1 MNPPKGKRRGGFTV
15 IELILVI
22 VIFML
27 LASMALIFNQNEMR
41 SADSQALVD
50 EIAAWLGEIAM
61 APEDLN
67 TSCTVTFQPGTNLWP
82 TDTIAT
88 VEPASCAKAST
99 LRVPGNRRQNPYQL
113 GTSQNSWVF
122 NQRGSLSASSTA
134 NASSTNTDII
144 IRVSVAGQPPL
155 RCVRLSGIMG
165 LVRFGVNS
173 ISGSVNGSAT
183 CSNWKRN

>member
-1 MNPPKGKRRGGFTV
+1 M

-41 SADSQALVD
+41 SADSQALVN

-67 TSCTVTFQPGTNLWP
+67 TSCTVTFQPGTSLWP
-82 TDTIAT
+82 TSTIAT
-88 VEPASCAKAST
+88 VAPASCAKEST
-99 LRVPGNRRQNPYQL
+99 LRVPGNKRLNPYQL
-113 GTSQNSWVF
+113 GTSQNSWVY
-122 NQRGSLSASSTA
+122 NQRGSLSASTTA

-144 IRVSVAGQPPL
+144 IRVSVDGLPPL

-173 ISGSVNGSAT
+173 VSGSVNGSAT
-183 CSNWKRN
+183 CSSWKRN